1 MHVAVEGGIDPGV
14 NSQCVVANLKTMGI
28 VIISVIINCAYG
40 VGVFCEE
47 RASEAHQNRAVE
59 LLR

>member
-1 MHVAVEGGIDPGV
+1 
-14 NSQCVVANLKTMGI
+14 MGL

-47 RASEAHQNRAVE
+47 RASEAHQNQAVE
-59 LLR
+59 MLR